1 MLLFFS
7 HFVLIMFLTSVSSS
21 STIIVSRLLHIKMY
35 ASAHCERVHSTGLEN
50 ERSLQMS
57 RVIFGALNPT
67 NKRRKVYTN
76 QAINLTDF
84 S

>member
-1 MLLFFS
+1 MTYLPVREKFDVAVLQSFF
-7 HFVLIMFLTSVSSS
+7 FVLIMFSTSVSSS

-35 ASAHCERVHSTGLEN
+35 ASAHIEQVHSTGLEN

-57 RVIFGALNPT
+57 PVIFGALNPT
-67 NKRRKVYTN
+67 KQT
-76 QAINLTDF
+76 